1 MPSAEAGVDC
11 TPSGQ
16 KGAQDFTSFG
26 ILMRI
31 LLIVLLIVGATVAT
45 ICAVPRECE
54 SVRADARLQPVPYG
68 LLFRLPCRWFSG
80 AALPSEQ
87 SIHGPEEKFLS
98 VDDLK
103 ALGARS
109 SRVNA
114 RKLHALSIPRR
125 TALVCALWSGGKKLF
140 TVEELAK

>member
-1 MPSAEAGVDC
+1 VRLSQRFALFLASAKACEQMP
-11 TPSGQ
+11 
-16 KGAQDFTSFG
+16 DFSLSRTASYFG
-26 ILMRI
+26 
-31 LLIVLLIVGATVAT
+31 
-45 ICAVPRECE
+45 CH
-54 SVRADARLQPVPYG
+54 S
-68 LLFRLPCRWFSG
+68 RWFSG

-114 RKLHALSIPRR
+114 RKLHALSISRR